1 MNFSTKQKQS
11 YRCGRQIYSH
21 QGVRQGRYGLEDCS
35 GHTHPA
41 KYKRDNVRTY
51 GTARGTLLHTLRWP
65 IRAENLKKSECT
77 YVDNRLTVLCT

>member
-41 KYKRDNVRTY
+41 KYKRDNVRKTDIINHLDTL
-51 GTARGTLLHTLRWP
+51 TAKKPRH
-65 IRAENLKKSECT
+65 IKQKSE
-77 YVDNRLTVLCT
+77 VMDSKGKNKSS